1 MLNPSAN
8 VLAAKPERSAFSIRF
23 QRMAPVVR
31 SPTEPGGIDAALIEI
46 CFNSQWGGPF
56 LKVVGMVVKLLVR
69 GDIIRIAIILFTALS
84 VLIAQCFIAMDVL
97 WSSFAK
103 AYLGAAFLITIG
115 LAYRWLGR
123 DAGVAAAC
131 LVTAQ
136 LVIFSSFGAVLNYA
150 GAAAHRPLYDAAI
163 ANLDKAIG
171 LDWLGYVTAVKSN
184 STIGALLTAAYN
196 STLPQLPVAIAILAF
211 SRRIA
216 RLDEFSIAFM
226 LAAVLTVALWT
237 AFPNLGELQFL
248 YANGKPVPP
257 FQLALSREE
266 ALQVFRVWRD
276 GPGTVRS
283 EEIVGLIGAPSF
295 HTVMALLTM
304 RALWGLGWVSI
315 AAVAVNVLTLL
326 AVPADGGH
334 HFFDVAAGAAVAV
347 FAILAAKALLQGRD
361 EREGSVFVAPVG
373 QAG

>member
-1 MLNPSAN
+1 
-8 VLAAKPERSAFSIRF
+8 
-23 QRMAPVVR
+23 
-31 SPTEPGGIDAALIEI
+31 
-46 CFNSQWGGPF
+46 
-56 LKVVGMVVKLLVR
+56 MVSKLFVR
-69 GDIIRIAIILFTALS
+69 GDILRIAIILFTALS
-84 VLIAQCFIAMDVL
+84 AVLAQRFIAMEVV

-103 AYLGAAFLITIG
+103 AYFAAALLFTIG

-123 DAGVAAAC
+123 DAGIAAAC

-136 LVIFSSFGAVLNYA
+136 FVVFSSFGAVLNYA

-163 ANLDKAIG
+163 ANLDQALG
-171 LDWLGYVTAVKSN
+171 LDWLGYVSAVKSN
-184 STIGALLTAAYN
+184 ATVGALLTAAYN
-196 STLPQLPVAIAILAF
+196 SSLPQLPVAIAILAF

-226 LAAVLTVALWT
+226 LAAVLTIALWT

-248 YANGKPVPP
+248 YAKGKPALP
-257 FQLALSREE
+257 FQLAVSREE
-266 ALQVFRVWRD
+266 ALQVFGVWRD
-276 GPGTVRS
+276 GPGIIRS

-295 HTVMALLTM
+295 HTVMALLTV
-304 RALWGLGWVSI
+304 RALWGLGWISSV
-315 AAVAVNVLTLL
+315 VVVVNVLTLL

-347 FAILAAKALLQGRD
+347 FAILAAKALLQGRG